1 MTTVQIRDKFSYSY
15 LPKDLVQRYALAC
28 PKCYPERSAAAF
40 SYLNQKMAMDKSIP
54 IPSQNR
60 IDYAASAQWQAQQS
74 NNTRSI
80 KPRPTPLPLPARV
93 PFGRRGSDE
102 SLVSIPPTPM
112 AVDDSTAGLSSVS
125 PVSACLDIPS
135 GNRSAL
141 MTPLDSPALLNSSI
155 QPTANRPSIES
166 MLDPSDS
173 DESATES
180 DHQNLN
186 ANSAA
191 SKSAA
196 YKTTPRWARASATR
210 PSGSGKA
217 HYNALQVMLDAVTGE
232 GTRPGQ

>member
-1 MTTVQIRDKFSYSY
+1 
-15 LPKDLVQRYALAC
+15 
-28 PKCYPERSAAAF
+28 
-40 SYLNQKMAMDKSIP
+40 MAMDKSIP

-60 IDYAASAQWQAQQS
+60 MDYAASAQWQAQQS

-80 KPRPTPLPLPARV
+80 KPRPAPLPLPARV

-155 QPTANRPSIES
+155 QPAANRPSIES

-173 DESATES
+173 DESATEL
-180 DHQNLN
+180 DHQHLN

-196 YKTTPRWARASATR
+196 YKIIPSRARPSATR
-210 PSGSGKA
+210 SSGSGKA

-232 GTRPGQ
+232 GTRPGR